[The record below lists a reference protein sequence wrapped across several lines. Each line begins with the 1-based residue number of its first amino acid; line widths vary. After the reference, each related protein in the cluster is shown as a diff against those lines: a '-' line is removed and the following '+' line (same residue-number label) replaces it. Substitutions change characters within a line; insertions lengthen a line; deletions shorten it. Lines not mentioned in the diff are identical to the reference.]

1 MPDVDITKTI
11 VENKIEA
18 LNFRVKSGPYQ
29 LFKSEKM
36 NVYALKN
43 KKAVVSPVFNS
54 LEEIHAYIEGL
65 LHREFM

>member
-1 MPDVDITKTI
+1 MDITRAI

-29 LFKSEKM
+29 LYQFGKA
-36 NVYALKN
+36 NCFALKN
-43 KKAVVSPVFNS
+43 KDAVISPVFNS

-65 LHREFM
+65 LHRKFM